1 MADTESGTVSE
12 GMYRKFGFVEVGKIP
27 AFAKSPAGG
36 LRSETFFYKH
46 LASDGDVLPVK
57 AE

>member
-1 MADTESGTVSE
+1 MSDTESGTLAE
-12 GMYRKFGFVEVGKIP
+12 DMYRKFGFVEVGKIP

-46 LASDGDVLPVK
+46 LASEGDALPVK